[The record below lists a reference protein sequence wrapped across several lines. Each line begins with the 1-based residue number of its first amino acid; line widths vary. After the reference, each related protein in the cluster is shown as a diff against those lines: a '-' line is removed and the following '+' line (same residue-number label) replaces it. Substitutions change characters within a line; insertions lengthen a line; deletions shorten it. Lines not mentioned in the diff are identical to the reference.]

1 MARRKKLGTSGKAQ
15 QTSYM
20 YRREARNAD
29 EVARGKA
36 RHRVSQGKVKQSNAS
51 QRASSI
57 YFFKVE
63 EARGTGQWQ
72 AARGKT
78 RHEVVKSLAS
88 SSQKL

>member
-36 RHRVSQGKVKQSNAS
+36 RHRVSQGKVKQRNAS

-63 EARGTGQWQ
+63 EARGTGHR
-72 AARGKT
+72 ASGKG
-78 RHEVVKSLAS
+78 RHDMR
-88 SSQKL
+88 

>member
-20 YRREARNAD
+20 YRREARYAD

-51 QRASSI
+51 
-57 YFFKVE
+57 
-63 EARGTGQWQ
+63 
-72 AARGKT
+72 
-78 RHEVVKSLAS
+78 
-88 SSQKL
+88 